1 MKRADDF
8 LETTKEVLGK
18 RVAYLCS
25 RASCRRPTAGPHT
38 SENKATLVGVAAHIC
53 AASPGGPR
61 FDPSMSPEQRR
72 SPENG
77 LWLCAYCATEID
89 KDPERFP
96 TTLLRQWKADA
107 EVEARM
113 LLENPSCR
121 RLGIPPPAFVPP
133 LDYQRSALQQVI
145 EHLRRSGL
153 KSVSLPQLESALRSP
168 GLRDGVNPVFEPL
181 SLGAVAGAIDELIA
195 AGKVRIEGQL
205 LALCD

>member
-113 LLENPSCR
+113 LLENPSLSASR
-121 RLGIPPPAFVPP
+121 NTPAGIRAATRLSTKRPTAGHRALAPLGFEKRQPP
-133 LDYQRSALQQVI
+133 
-145 EHLRRSGL
+145 
-153 KSVSLPQLESALRSP
+153 
-168 GLRDGVNPVFEPL
+168 
-181 SLGAVAGAIDELIA
+181 A
-195 AGKVRIEGQL
+195 AGKRST
-205 LALCD
+205 